1 MDNVRKMNKT
11 AKEWGKQNY
20 GVGLYSKAS
29 MSLSENSIFAID
41 YCNYWFVNAENVQCV
56 YKSS

>member
-20 GVGLYSKAS
+20 GVELYSKAS

-41 YCNYWFVNAENVQCV
+41 YCNY
-56 YKSS
+56 